1 MPRQMMAT
9 RKRRGGSRNLQKP
22 SDDGGCL
29 LLLLLV
35 AWGLGFVSFHS
46 RETGRTIARAAEL
59 REELANADKRLAE
72 LTAVVTAIREQSLD
86 LDKERD
92 SLQAQVRQLERARN
106 EIASS
111 LSSAA
116 GLISPTP
123 QGRVLALVENVFTGV
138 IGNLLATGVIGLVAW
153 LWGRRTGR
161 REVERGGND
170 VACPSA

>member
-1 MPRQMMAT
+1 MMAT

-86 LDKERD
+86 LDKEALQELEWVRSFWRAEPARRSGGRLGVVTGD
-92 SLQAQVRQLERARN
+92 SGP
-106 EIASS
+106 
-111 LSSAA
+111 A
-116 GLISPTP
+116 GLKA
-123 QGRVLALVENVFTGV
+123 G
-138 IGNLLATGVIGLVAW
+138 
-153 LWGRRTGR
+153 RTG
-161 REVERGGND
+161 
-170 VACPSA
+170 